1 MEERATI
8 LDSGEQ
14 WLVGARITIN
24 APAEK
29 IFDVISNPKMHP
41 KIDGSSMV
49 KGEMVGPESLQLGSV
64 FYMRMKLGVPYI
76 MKNKVVEFK
85 KNELIGWSPLARNTW
100 RYELRALD
108 NGTTEVTQWMDGRKA
123 PKALMR
129 REVKWAGKAMAKT
142 LVNLKKLVES
152 PA

>member
-8 LDSGEQ
+8 LDTGDK
-14 WLVGARITIN
+14 WLVGARMTIN

-29 IFDVISNPKMHP
+29 IFNIIANPKMHP

-49 KGEMVGPESLQLGSV
+49 KGEVVGPDALELGSI
-64 FYMRMKLGVPYI
+64 FYMRMKRGVPYV
-76 MKNKVVEFK
+76 MKNRVVEFK
-85 KNELIGWSPLARNTW
+85 KNELIGWSPLVRNTW
-100 RYELRALD
+100 RYELKALD

-123 PKALMR
+123 PKLLMR
-129 REVKWAGKAMAKT
+129 REVQWSGKAMAKT

-152 PA
+152 QQ

>member
-1 MEERATI
+1 MQERATI
-8 LDSGEQ
+8 LDSGEP

-29 IFDVISNPKMHP
+29 IFSLITNPKMHP

-49 KGEMVGPESLQLGSV
+49 QGEMVGPDELELGSV
-64 FYMRMKLGVPYI
+64 FYMRMQLGIPYV

-85 KNELIGWSPLARNTW
+85 KNELIGWSPLGRNTW
-100 RYELRALD
+100 RYELKALD

-123 PKALMR
+123 PKLLMR

-142 LVNLKKLVES
+142 LVNLKNLLES
-152 PA
+152 